1 MKHLTAAFM
10 LVGLTNLSGCTDE
23 TETFDTVICEH
34 DSETG
39 VSWILDMV
47 PVAAGGDMF
56 KLHPRGHGEAGLHE
70 TPDPYEGECTDT
82 NCVGNKSLPQ
92 NRMSIVSIDRL
103 TGKATFSINEDDAV
117 SGWWHATCNR
127 YERKF

>member
-1 MKHLTAAFM
+1 MKYLIAAFM
-10 LVGLTNLSGCTDE
+10 LAGLTTLSGCTDE
-23 TETFDTVICEH
+23 AETFNTIICEH
-34 DSETG
+34 GAEPG
-39 VSWILDMV
+39 VSWTLEMV
-47 PVAAGGDMF
+47 PVKAGGDLF

-92 NRMSIVSIDRL
+92 GRVSIVSIDRL
-103 TGKATFSINEDDAV
+103 TGKATSSINENDVVRD
-117 SGWWHATCNR
+117 WWQATCNR